1 MSRKILANDGLE
13 KSGIDRLK
21 NAGFEV
27 ITDKVAQ
34 DNLIDYINTNNISA
48 LLVRSATKVRKDI
61 IDNCTGLK
69 FIGRG
74 GVGMDNI
81 DVEYAKGKGLAVE
94 NTPAASTR
102 SVAEMVFAH
111 IYTIARMLH
120 ESNRHMPLKGVTEFN
135 DLKKNYSKGFELEG
149 KTLGVI
155 GFGRIGQTAARL
167 GLANG
172 MNILAYDP
180 FVESAGIDIKIGTHH
195 VTVGVFPVSF
205 EEVITNSDIITLHI
219 PMPADGKPILGDTEL
234 AKMKKGAVIIN
245 TARGGI
251 IDEKAL
257 LKYLNSGHI
266 GFAGLDV
273 FENEPAPMA
282 ELLVHPKVSSSP
294 HIGGSTM
301 EAQERVGEEIADKVI
316 SYFNNN

>member
-1 MSRKILANDGLE
+1 MKKILANDGLE
-13 KSGIDRLK
+13 KSGIDILLK
-21 NAGFEV
+21 AGFEV

-34 DNLIDYINTNNISA
+34 ESLVDYINTNNINGI
-48 LLVRSATKVRKDI
+48 LVRSATKVRKEM
-61 IDNCTGLK
+61 IDACPGLK

-81 DVEYAKGKGLAVE
+81 DVEYAKSKGLAVE

-120 ESNRHMPLKGVTEFN
+120 ESNRQMPLKGVAEFN

-155 GFGRIGQTAARL
+155 GFGRIGQAAAKIAL
-167 GLANG
+167 GNG

-180 FVESAGIDIKIGTHH
+180 FVSKAKIDMVIGRQNLSFDVNTI
-195 VTVGVFPVSF
+195 SF
-205 EEVITNSDIITLHI
+205 EEVLKNADIFTLHI
-219 PMPADGKPILGDTEL
+219 PMPADGKPVLGDAEL
-234 AKMKKGAVIIN
+234 SKMKKGAVVIN

-251 IDEKAL
+251 IDEKEL
-257 LKYLNSGHI
+257 LKHLNTGQI

-273 FENEPAPMA
+273 FANEPTPMA

-294 HIGGSTM
+294 HIGGSTA
-301 EAQERVGEEIADKVI
+301 EAQERVGAEIAEKVI
-316 SYFNNN
+316 SYFKN

>member
-1 MSRKILANDGLE
+1 MSKKILANDGLE
-13 KSGIDRLK
+13 KSGIDLLK
-21 NAGFEV
+21 SAGFEV

-34 DNLIDYINTNNISA
+34 ESLIDYINTNNVNGI
-48 LLVRSATKVRKDI
+48 LVRSATKVRKDM
-61 IDNCTGLK
+61 IDACPGLK

-81 DVEYAKGKGLAVE
+81 DVDYAKSKGLAVE

-102 SVAEMVFAH
+102 SVAELVFSH
-111 IYTIARMLH
+111 IYCIARMLH
-120 ESNRHMPLKGVTEFN
+120 ESNRQMPLKGVREFN

-155 GFGRIGQTAARL
+155 GFGRIGQTAAKIGL
-167 GLANG
+167 GNG
-172 MNILAYDP
+172 MKVIAYDP
-180 FVESAGIDIKIGTHH
+180 YVNKVNIEMNIGGNSFSIPMDTI
-195 VTVGVFPVSF
+195 SF
-205 EEVITNSDIITLHI
+205 EEVLKTADILTLHI
-219 PMPADGKPILGDTEL
+219 PMPTDGKPVLGDTEL
-234 AKMKKGAVIIN
+234 ATMKKGAVVIN

-257 LKYLNSGHI
+257 LKHLNTGQI

-273 FENEPAPMA
+273 FENEPTPMP

-294 HIGGSTM
+294 HIGGSTA
-301 EAQERVGEEIADKVI
+301 EAQERVGAEIAEKVI
-316 SYFNNN
+316 SYFKN

>member
-1 MSRKILANDGLE
+1 MSKKILANDGLE
-13 KSGIDRLK
+13 KSGIELLK

-34 DNLIDYINTNNISA
+34 ESLVDYINTENVQAI
-48 LLVRSATKVRKDI
+48 LVRSATKVRKEL
-61 IDNCTGLK
+61 IDACPGLK

-81 DVEYAKGKGLAVE
+81 DVEYAKSKGLAVE

-102 SVAEMVFAH
+102 SVAELVFSH

-120 ESNRHMPLKGVTEFN
+120 ESNRSMPLKGVGEFN
-135 DLKKNYSKGFELEG
+135 ELKKNYSKGFELEG

-155 GFGRIGQTAARL
+155 GFGRIGQTAAKIAL
-167 GLANG
+167 GNG
-172 MNILAYDP
+172 MQVMAYDP
-180 FVESAGIDIKIGTHH
+180 FVSQAKIDLNIGGNAISVDVQT
-195 VTVGVFPVSF
+195 VSF
-205 EEVITNSDIITLHI
+205 EEVLKNADIFTLHI
-219 PMPADGKPILGDTEL
+219 PMPADGKPVLGEAEL
-234 AKMKKGAVIIN
+234 MMMKKGAVVIN

-251 IDEKAL
+251 IDEKVL
-257 LKYLNSGHI
+257 LNLLNSGQI

-273 FENEPAPMA
+273 FENEPTPMA

-294 HIGGSTM
+294 HIGGSTA
-301 EAQERVGEEIADKVI
+301 EAQERVGAEIAEKVI
-316 SYFNNN
+316 GYFKN

>member
-1 MSRKILANDGLE
+1 MSKKILANDGLE
-13 KSGIDRLK
+13 KSGIELLK
-21 NAGFEV
+21 QAGFEV

-34 DNLIDYINTNNISA
+34 ESLIDYINTNNINGI
-48 LLVRSATKVRKDI
+48 LVRSATKVRKDM
-61 IDNCTGLK
+61 IDACPGLK

-81 DVEYAKGKGLAVE
+81 DVEYAKSKGLAVE

-102 SVAEMVFAH
+102 SVAELVFSH

-120 ESNRHMPLKGVTEFN
+120 ESNRQMPLKGVNEFN

-149 KTLGVI
+149 KTLGLI
-155 GFGRIGQTAARL
+155 GFGRIGQTAAKIGL
-167 GLANG
+167 GNG
-172 MNILAYDP
+172 MNIVAYDP
-180 FVESAGIDIKIGTHH
+180 FVSNATINLSIGGKNISVEVKTS
-195 VTVGVFPVSF
+195 SF
-205 EEVITNSDIITLHI
+205 EEVLSTADIFTLHI
-219 PMPADGKPILGDTEL
+219 PMPSDGKPVLGDAQL
-234 AKMKKGAVIIN
+234 GKMKKGAIVIN

-257 LKYLNSGHI
+257 LKHLNSGQI

-273 FENEPAPMA
+273 FENEPTPMA

-294 HIGGSTM
+294 HIGGSTA
-301 EAQERVGEEIADKVI
+301 EAQERVGAEIAEKVI
-316 SYFNNN
+316 SYFNN

>member
-1 MSRKILANDGLE
+1 MSKKILANDGLE
-13 KSGIDRLK
+13 KSGIDLLK
-21 NAGFEV
+21 SAGFEV
-27 ITDKVAQ
+27 ITDKVEQ
-34 DNLIDYINTNNISA
+34 GNLIDYINSNNVNGI
-48 LLVRSATKVRKDI
+48 LVRSATKVRKDI
-61 IDNCTGLK
+61 IDNCPNLK

-81 DVEYAKGKGLAVE
+81 DVDYAKSKGLAVE

-102 SVAEMVFAH
+102 SVAELVFSH

-120 ESNRHMPLKGVTEFN
+120 ESNRSMPLKGTGEFN

-155 GFGRIGQTAARL
+155 GFGRIGQTVAKIAL
-167 GLANG
+167 GNG
-172 MNILAYDP
+172 MKVIAYDP
-180 FVESAGIDIKIGTHH
+180 YVSQARIEMDINGNKFTVE
-195 VTVGVFPVSF
+195 VNTVPF
-205 EEVITNSDIITLHI
+205 EEVLLNAHIITLHI
-219 PMPADGKPILGDTEL
+219 PMPSDGKPVLGDAQL
-234 AKMKKGAVIIN
+234 VQMKKGAVIVN

-257 LKYLNSGHI
+257 LKHLNNGHI

-273 FENEPAPMA
+273 FENEPTPMA

-294 HIGGSTM
+294 HIGGSTA
-301 EAQERVGEEIADKVI
+301 EAQERVGAEIAEKVI
-316 SYFNNN
+316 SYFKN

>member
-1 MSRKILANDGLE
+1 MKKILANDGLE
-13 KSGIDRLK
+13 KSGIDILK
-21 NAGFEV
+21 KAGFDV

-34 DNLIDYINTNNISA
+34 ESLIDYINTNKVNGI
-48 LLVRSATKVRKDI
+48 LVRSATKVRKDI
-61 IDNCTGLK
+61 IDACPDLK

-81 DVEYAKGKGLAVE
+81 DVEYAKSKGLAVE

-102 SVAEMVFAH
+102 SVAELVFSH

-120 ESNRHMPLKGVTEFN
+120 ESNRQMPLKGVNEFN

-155 GFGRIGQTAARL
+155 GFGRIGQAAAKIGL
-167 GLANG
+167 GNG
-172 MNILAYDP
+172 MKILAYDP
-180 FVESAGIDIKIGTHH
+180 FVNHAKIPMEIGGNHFDVEVHT
-195 VTVGVFPVSF
+195 VSF
-205 EEVITNSDIITLHI
+205 EEVLKNADIFTMHI
-219 PMPADGKPILGDTEL
+219 PMPADKKPVLGDAEL
-234 AKMKKGAVIIN
+234 STMKKGAVVIN

-257 LKYLNSGHI
+257 LKHLNSGQI

-273 FENEPAPMA
+273 FENEPTPMA

-294 HIGGSTM
+294 HIGGSTA
-301 EAQERVGEEIADKVI
+301 EAQERVGAEIAEKVI
-316 SYFNNN
+316 SYFSN

>member
-1 MSRKILANDGLE
+1 MSKKILANDGLE
-13 KSGIDRLK
+13 KSGIDLLK
-21 NAGFEV
+21 SAGFDV

-34 DNLIDYINTNNISA
+34 ESLIDYINTNNVNGI
-48 LLVRSATKVRKDI
+48 LVRSATKVRKDM
-61 IDNCTGLK
+61 IDACPGLK

-81 DVEYAKGKGLAVE
+81 DVDYAKSKGLAVE

-102 SVAEMVFAH
+102 SVAELVFSH
-111 IYTIARMLH
+111 IYCIARMLH
-120 ESNRHMPLKGVTEFN
+120 ESNRQMPLKGVREFN

-155 GFGRIGQTAARL
+155 GFGRIGQTAAKIGL
-167 GLANG
+167 GNG
-172 MNILAYDP
+172 MKVIAYDP
-180 FVESAGIDIKIGTHH
+180 YVNKVNIEMNIGGNSFSIPLDT
-195 VTVGVFPVSF
+195 VSF
-205 EEVITNSDIITLHI
+205 EEVLKTADIFTLHI
-219 PMPADGKPILGDTEL
+219 PMPVDGKPVLGDTEL
-234 AKMKKGAVIIN
+234 ATMKKGAVVIN

-257 LKYLNSGHI
+257 LKHLNTGQI

-273 FENEPAPMA
+273 FENEPTPMP

-294 HIGGSTM
+294 HIGGSTA
-301 EAQERVGEEIADKVI
+301 EAQERVGAEIAEKVI
-316 SYFNNN
+316 SYFKN

>member
-1 MSRKILANDGLE
+1 MGKKILANDGLE
-13 KSGIDRLK
+13 KSGIEILK

-34 DNLIDYINTNNISA
+34 EALIDYINTNNINGI
-48 LLVRSATKVRKDI
+48 LVRSATKVRKDI
-61 IDNCTGLK
+61 IDACSCLK

-81 DVEYAKGKGLAVE
+81 DVEYAKSKGLAVE
-94 NTPAASTR
+94 NTPSASTR
-102 SVAEMVFAH
+102 SVAELVFSH

-120 ESNRHMPLKGVTEFN
+120 ESNRQMPLKGVSVFN

-155 GFGRIGQTAARL
+155 GFGRIGQAAAKIGL
-167 GLANG
+167 GNG
-172 MNILAYDP
+172 MNIIAYDP
-180 FVESAGIDIKIGTHH
+180 FVKSAKIELNVGGKNISVDINTI
-195 VTVGVFPVSF
+195 SF
-205 EEVITNSDIITLHI
+205 EEVLKNADIFTLHI
-219 PMPADGKPILGDTEL
+219 PMPVDGKPVLGDAEFG
-234 AKMKKGAVIIN
+234 KMKKGAVVIN

-251 IDEKAL
+251 VDENAL
-257 LKYLNSGHI
+257 LKHLNAGQI

-273 FENEPAPMA
+273 FANEPTPMA

-294 HIGGSTM
+294 HIGGSTA
-301 EAQERVGEEIADKVI
+301 EAQERVGAEIAEKVI
-316 SYFNNN
+316 SYFKN

>member
-13 KSGIDRLK
+13 KSGIDKLK

-34 DNLIDYINTNNISA
+34 ENLIEYINSNNISG
-48 LLVRSATKVRKDI
+48 LVVRSATKVRKDI
-61 IDNCTGLK
+61 IDNCSGLK

-81 DVEYAKGKGLAVE
+81 DVEYAKSKGLAVE

-135 DLKKNYSKGFELEG
+135 ELKKNYSKGFELEG

-155 GFGRIGQTAARL
+155 GFGRIGQTAAKI

-180 FVESAGIDIKIGTHH
+180 FVESASIDLKIGNQH
-195 VTVGVFPVSF
+195 VTVGLYPVAF
-205 EEVITNSDIITLHI
+205 EKVLKESDIITLHI
-219 PMPADGKPILGDTEL
+219 PMPTDGKPIIGDAEFNQ
-234 AKMKKGAVIIN
+234 MKKGAVIIN

-257 LKYLNSGHI
+257 LKHLNNGHI

-273 FENEPAPMA
+273 FENEPTPLA

-294 HIGGSTM
+294 HIGGSTA
-301 EAQERVGEEIADKVI
+301 EAQERVGEEMADKVI
-316 SYFNNN
+316 GYFNQN